1 MNIQKSRRLSRRHLA
16 ALAITAFAALSGI
29 TLPASAQD
37 YPSKPVKFIVGFTP
51 GGSADIISR
60 FMAQKLG
67 ERLGQAFV
75 VEQRLGAGGIIAQ
88 SAVAKAP
95 PDGYTMVL
103 LTGGHPTS
111 AAMKKSLPYHPVN
124 DFGMVSTI
132 IEYPMAIGVKP
143 DSPIKSFPDLIA
155 RAKAEQGKLSM
166 SSAGVGTLHHLMGE
180 WIKIESGAEMI
191 HVPFNGAAPAYT
203 ELLGGRLD
211 VMIETMTFMSTNF
224 KNGQIRPL
232 AVSSSKRL
240 KDFPNVPTISETLPG
255 VETTSWLGLVV
266 APGTPAPII
275 ERLNREMRAI
285 LAEPATAERFAQLG
299 GVPAPSS
306 PEEMRTR
313 IQREVDRWNRV
324 VALRK
329 IERQD

>member
-1 MNIQKSRRLSRRHLA
+1 MTSMIRRHLA
-16 ALAITAFAALSGI
+16 TTLAAVAGFAALI
-29 TLPASAQD
+29 AAMPAAAQD
-37 YPSKPVKFIVGFTP
+37 YPNKPVRFIVGFTP

-67 ERLGQAFV
+67 ERLGQPFV

-88 SAVAKAP
+88 GMVAKAA

-124 DFGMVSTI
+124 DFGMISTI

-143 DSPIKSFPDLIA
+143 DSPIKSFPDLLA

-180 WIKIESGAEMI
+180 WIKIESGTEMI
-191 HVPFNGAAPAYT
+191 HVPFAGAAPAYT

-240 KDFPNVPTISETLPG
+240 KDFPNVPTMSETLPG

-266 APGTPAPII
+266 APGTTAPII

-299 GVPAPSS
+299 GVPSASS
-306 PEEMRTR
+306 PDEMRAR

-324 VALRK
+324 VNLRK